1 MKVNCKDG
9 SVKQINTDGALRLLH
24 PLSYTINQID
34 LDSLEN
40 KSPTELK
47 NWVRKLSKN
56 LHKHF
61 GV

>member
-9 SVKQINTDGALRLLH
+9 SVKQIGIDEPLKGLC

-34 LDSLEN
+34 LDSLSN
-40 KSPTELK
+40 KSPTELRI
-47 NWVRKLSKN
+47 WIERLSRN
-56 LHKHF
+56 LHKPF